1 MEGDR
6 TVPPGSATILR
17 LTGMGLRAHQLLQC
31 KEAAALLQTIL
42 PQYPNFCYDM
52 PTASSFAS
60 LSSFLVS
67 LFLKSRYMLN
77 GKKKQQ
83 LPTALLPSITSHP
96 HPSSSCRE
104 SGSAAVPSLSPLL
117 YILMIK

>member
-42 PQYPNFCYDM
+42 PQYPDFCYDM

-77 GKKKQQ
+77 GKKTNNFQQ
-83 LPTALLPSITSHP
+83 PSCLLSLLIPIRPRRVVSQ
-96 HPSSSCRE
+96 
-104 SGSAAVPSLSPLL
+104 GVQLSPVYLL
-117 YILMIK
+117 YFIYS